1 MRNSIR
7 RAPKVKPMD
16 KLTRRMREDA
26 AQIRAEVSPE
36 LDARIRASLE
46 AAEPVR
52 EETPKPAPR
61 AASMWWWSSL
71 VGATGALAVIVFLN
85 IGSETPGPAPT
96 EVVDSAIPP
105 SLNIQRAVMTAPLE
119 QELENLESD
128 LRKAEEALRE
138 DLGIFAREEED
149 TPEGP

>member
-1 MRNSIR
+1 MRNSTR

-16 KLTRRMREDA
+16 NLTRRMREDA
-26 AQIRAEVSPE
+26 SKIRAEVSPE

-52 EETPKPAPR
+52 EDTPKPKPR
-61 AASMWWWSSL
+61 TVPMWWWSSL
-71 VGATGALAVIVFLN
+71 VGATGALAVIVLLN
-85 IGSETPGPAPT
+85 IGSQEQIPGPT
-96 EVVDSAIPP
+96 ETGTPALSP
-105 SLNIQRAVMTAPLE
+105 SLNIQRAVLTAPLE

-128 LRKAEEALRE
+128 LKKAEEALRE
-138 DLGIFAREEED
+138 DLGFLAREED

>member
-1 MRNSIR
+1 
-7 RAPKVKPMD
+7 
-16 KLTRRMREDA
+16 
-26 AQIRAEVSPE
+26 
-36 LDARIRASLE
+36 
-46 AAEPVR
+46 
-52 EETPKPAPR
+52 
-61 AASMWWWSSL
+61 MWWWSSL

-85 IGSETPGPAPT
+85 IGNEAPGPTPT
-96 EVVDSAIPP
+96 QVVDSAIPP

>member
-1 MRNSIR
+1 MRNSTR

-16 KLTRRMREDA
+16 NLTRRLREDA
-26 AQIRAEVSPE
+26 SQIQAEVSPE

-46 AAEPVR
+46 AVEPIR
-52 EETPKPAPR
+52 EETPKPKPR
-61 AASMWWWSSL
+61 TASMWWWSSL
-71 VGATGALAVIVFLN
+71 VGATGALAVIVLLN
-85 IGSETPGPAPT
+85 LGNQTEFPVPT
-96 EVVDSAIPP
+96 ETGDPAIAP
-105 SLNIQRAVMTAPLE
+105 SLNIQRAVLTAPLE

-138 DLGIFAREEED
+138 DIGILAREEE